1 MTFEIE
7 PQEYDS
13 DVQEHQNERKCNS
26 LSSKIK
32 SMKTMPN

>member
-13 DVQEHQNERKCNS
+13 DVEEHQNERKCNS
-26 LSSKIK
+26 LSS
-32 SMKTMPN
+32 SNQNQ